1 MLGCSSAL
9 MSVLLHALLAWSAL
23 LHGGTTVSS
32 ASAVSSASSV
42 STASAWTD
50 DGSVE
55 PCAERNASVVSPLAP
70 DTSRLVPRPTSVLER
85 GELEVEPKLE
95 SFECTS
101 ASSATY
107 ARADSVPELAS
118 IAPRE
123 ADAPRRQ
130 DVSATFRRLRGP
142 PRR

>member
-1 MLGCSSAL
+1 M
-9 MSVLLHALLAWSAL
+9 
-23 LHGGTTVSS
+23 
-32 ASAVSSASSV
+32 VSSASSV
-42 STASAWTD
+42 SSASAWTD
-50 DGSVE
+50 DVSVE
-55 PCAERNASVVSPLAP
+55 PCAEWNASVVSPLAP
-70 DTSRLVPRPTSVLER
+70 DTSRVVPRPASVLER

-95 SFECTS
+95 SFECTPS

-130 DVSATFRRLRGP
+130 DVSATVRRLRGP